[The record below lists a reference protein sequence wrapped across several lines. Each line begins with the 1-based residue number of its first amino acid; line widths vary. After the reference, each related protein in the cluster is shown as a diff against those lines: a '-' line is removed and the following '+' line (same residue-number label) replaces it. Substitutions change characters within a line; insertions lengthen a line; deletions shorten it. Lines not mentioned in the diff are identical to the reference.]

1 MFHIHIAILAMPRF
15 GVARLWGKSLK
26 KNENHGALLVRNHS
40 YQMGGESMK
49 DNFQRQW
56 QVIPF
61 FEDDIYIY
69 SPGAVAAG
77 HTQIYIYIYRHYIDQ
92 MEDNHHSFTFRNL
105 KMMVHGFHEF
115 SSVSAGPMVY
125 Q

>member
-69 SPGAVAAG
+69 IVLVLLLRAT
-77 HTQIYIYIYRHYIDQ
+77 HRYIYIDI
-92 MEDNHHSFTFRNL
+92 T
-105 KMMVHGFHEF
+105 
-115 SSVSAGPMVY
+115 
-125 Q
+125 